1 MRNSNKLI
9 GAVVLSTAIVSSG
22 VAVMANNEKITEK
35 NDSDLTS
42 ILIKKLD
49 NGEAFDLK
57 LINPSEMTGYTLT
70 LDIYGS
76 VELEDS
82 CFKIAHEDEK
92 TIVKSAVKKN
102 GDTTRIIIAV
112 TSDSS
117 LIKKNTNKSNS
128 VRTFDIGKIYIKNA
142 KEGSKYNITKV
153 EFNSISSADDSML
166 KTSSIDDDSDKEI
179 IITKD
184 VTENSGGSQN
194 IPTFPSH
201 SEDKKPGG
209 GTSENENKPEKP
221 NPDPE
226 GGGAGGGESGGG
238 SEGETEKPEE
248 KPPVKPEEPEKPGDN
263 DNTGGSTGGGT
274 SKPEKPEEEKPTE
287 HNVQL
292 FSMSGSDRYE
302 TSTKISKTG
311 WTSGAKNVVIVN
323 GNEKNIVDGLSA
335 TPFASIK
342 NAPVL
347 LSNNGK
353 LPSSTISEL
362 KRLNPTNVY
371 VIGGTTSMPESV
383 VKSIKNNTNA
393 TVSRIGGKTRYETSL
408 AIAKQI
414 DKIADVNKV
423 YISSGT
429 GEVDALSIA
438 SVAGRDKA
446 PILLTNVNKVD
457 TNTYN
462 FIKSENVKNAYFIGG
477 EKKISNS
484 VIKQID
490 KVVSADVSKNR
501 VAGQN
506 RKDTNAEVIEK
517 FYTSSK
523 LNGVVVAKD
532 DVIVDALTVG
542 SFAAKNDMPVV
553 IAKNSLSS
561 AQKSA
566 LTGKKTEKVYQSG
579 GGVKASV
586 IDNLKEL
593 LGTKR

>member
-1 MRNSNKLI
+1 MKNSNKLI
-9 GAVVLSTAIVSSG
+9 SAVVLSTALASSG
-22 VAVMANNEKITEK
+22 VAVMANNVSQSDNT
-35 NDSDLTS
+35 SDLMSVLIEPKEDGTS
-42 ILIKKLD
+42 
-49 NGEAFDLK
+49 FDLK
-57 LINPSEMTGYTLT
+57 LKNPSEMTGYFLTFKVYGPVTLNNN
-70 LDIYGS
+70 
-76 VELEDS
+76 
-82 CFKIAHEDEK
+82 CFKIEDNNSEYTLIK
-92 TIVKSAVKKN
+92 TDVQSNSNSKSVGGGNITTVK
-102 GDTTRIIIAV
+102 IAV
-112 TSDSS
+112 TSDDSLLKKANTRTENKDSATILNIGTIKIAHAEQGAEYTIDELEFESVSS
-117 LIKKNTNKSNS
+117 TDNS
-128 VRTFDIGKIYIKNA
+128 VFRTETIDEASSATIVLKTVVDN
-142 KEGSKYNITKV
+142 EGS
-153 EFNSISSADDSML
+153 
-166 KTSSIDDDSDKEI
+166 
-179 IITKD
+179 
-184 VTENSGGSQN
+184 SQN
-194 IPTFPSH
+194 NPKPPEH
-201 SEDKKPGG
+201 NDEKPGG
-209 GTSENENKPEKP
+209 GDTDLDPDT
-221 NPDPE
+221 DPE
-226 GGGAGGGESGGG
+226 GGGSGGES
-238 SEGETEKPEE
+238 EKPEE

-263 DNTGGSTGGGT
+263 DNSGGGSTGGGT
-274 SKPEKPEEEKPTE
+274 SKPEKPEEEKPE
-287 HNVQL
+287 DYNVQL

-383 VKSIKNNTNA
+383 VKSIKNNTKA
-393 TVSRIGGKTRYETSL
+393 TVTRIGGKSRYETSL

-414 DKIADVNKV
+414 DKIADINKV

-593 LGTKR
+593 LGTKK

>member
-1 MRNSNKLI
+1 MKNSNKLI
-9 GAVVLSTAIVSSG
+9 GTVVLSTALVSSG

-226 GGGAGGGESGGG
+226 GGGSGGES
-238 SEGETEKPEE
+238 EKPEE

-274 SKPEKPEEEKPTE
+274 SKPEEEKPTE
-287 HNVQL
+287 NNVQL

-593 LGTKR
+593 LGTKK

>member
-1 MRNSNKLI
+1 M
-9 GAVVLSTAIVSSG
+9 SSG

-311 WTSGAKNVVIVN
+311 WTSGSKNVVIVN

-383 VKSIKNNTNA
+383 VKSIKNNTKA
-393 TVSRIGGKTRYETSL
+393 TVTRIGGKSRYETSL

-579 GGVKASV
+579 GGVKTSV

-593 LGTKR
+593 LGTKK

>member
-1 MRNSNKLI
+1 MKNSNKLI
-9 GAVVLSTAIVSSG
+9 GAVVLSTALVSSG
-22 VAVMANNEKITEK
+22 VAVMANNGAISDK

-42 ILIKKLD
+42 ILIKKLED
-49 NGEAFDLK
+49 GESFDLK
-57 LINPSEMTGYTLT
+57 LINPSEMTGYTLI

-76 VELEDS
+76 VELEDN
-82 CFKIAHEDEK
+82 CFEVARKDKK
-92 TIVKSAVKKN
+92 TIVKSVIKEN
-102 GDTTRIIIAV
+102 GDTTRVIIAV

-117 LIKKNTNKSNS
+117 LIRKNINKSDGT
-128 VRTFDIGKIYIKNA
+128 RIFDIGKINIENA
-142 KEGSKYNITKV
+142 KEGSTYNITKI
-153 EFNSISSADDSML
+153 EFNSISSSDDSML
-166 KTSSIDDDSDKEI
+166 KTSSISDDSDTQI
-179 IITKD
+179 TITKD
-184 VTENSGGSQN
+184 VSGNKGGSQST
-194 IPTFPSH
+194 PEFPPN
-201 SEDKKPGG
+201 SEDTKPGG
-209 GTSENENKPEKP
+209 GTSENENKPEPP

-226 GGGAGGGESGGG
+226 
-238 SEGETEKPEE
+238 EKPN
-248 KPPVKPEEPEKPGDN
+248 PPTKPEEPEKPGDN
-263 DNTGGSTGGGT
+263 DNTGGSIGGGT
-274 SKPEKPEEEKPTE
+274 SKPEKPEEEKPE
-287 HNVQL
+287 DYNVQL
-292 FSMSGSDRYE
+292 FSMEGKDRYE

-383 VKSIKNNTNA
+383 VKSIKNNTKA
-393 TVSRIGGKTRYETSL
+393 TVTRIGGKSRYETSL

-414 DKIADVNKV
+414 DKIADINKV

-566 LTGKKTEKVYQSG
+566 LTGKKTDKVYQSG
-579 GGVKASV
+579 GGVKTSV

-593 LGTKR
+593 LGTKK

>member
-1 MRNSNKLI
+1 MKKSNKMI
-9 GAVVLSTAIVSSG
+9 SSVVLSTVLASSCIAVRANNNEESQNNKNDESIGRVLKVLKAEDGSYFNVKIENSDSTTGFYITLEIESIKGDVTFNENSFSISDKVKSSNPKKIVKVEKKG
-22 VAVMANNEKITEK
+22 KKIVIKVAVTSKSDLIKGGVLNIGTFSVISASKGDSYKISGIDVDVVDTNGHSSKKITENEK
-35 NDSDLTS
+35 DGS
-42 ILIKKLD
+42 ILD
-49 NGEAFDLK
+49 
-57 LINPSEMTGYTLT
+57 
-70 LDIYGS
+70 
-76 VELEDS
+76 V
-82 CFKIAHEDEK
+82 
-92 TIVKSAVKKN
+92 V
-102 GDTTRIIIAV
+102 
-112 TSDSS
+112 S
-117 LIKKNTNKSNS
+117 L
-128 VRTFDIGKIYIKNA
+128 
-142 KEGSKYNITKV
+142 
-153 EFNSISSADDSML
+153 
-166 KTSSIDDDSDKEI
+166 
-179 IITKD
+179 
-184 VTENSGGSQN
+184 TENVSN
-194 IPTFPSH
+194 NNPH
-201 SEDKKPGG
+201 
-209 GTSENENKPEKP
+209 PE
-221 NPDPE
+221 PDPE
-226 GGGAGGGESGGG
+226 PAPKPDPEPDPQPNPNPTPNPG
-238 SEGETEKPEE
+238 EKPEGE
-248 KPPVKPEEPEKPGDN
+248 KPPTKPDPEEKPGDN
-263 DNTGGSTGGGT
+263 DNPGGSTGGGT

-292 FSMSGSDRYE
+292 FSMSGADRYE

-593 LGTKR
+593 LGTKK

>member
-1 MRNSNKLI
+1 MKQKNKI
-9 GAVVLSTAIVSSG
+9 ISTAIASTLLATSG
-22 VAVMANNEKITEK
+22 IAVMANNNTK
-35 NDSDLTS
+35 NIDEDTHGSS
-42 ILIKKLD
+42 IIAD
-49 NGEAFDLK
+49 NDNYNDNDRFDLK
-57 LINPSEMTGYTLT
+57 MKRDGRINAFYISI
-70 LDIYGS
+70 D
-76 VELEDS
+76 
-82 CFKIAHEDEK
+82 
-92 TIVKSAVKKN
+92 IVKLS
-102 GDTTRIIIAV
+102 GDV
-112 TSDSS
+112 EF
-117 LIKKNTNKSNS
+117 NENS
-128 VRTFDIGKIYIKNA
+128 YILPVNKNA
-142 KEGSKYNITKV
+142 KKTVKVEKDLDKNITTLKIAVVSDDNLSAIDGEFDLGTIKV
-153 EFNSISSADDSML
+153 GSGTKNSEYRIDQIEVQTSTGYNVSNESNNLNENSRATITL
-166 KTSSIDDDSDKEI
+166 K
-179 IITKD
+179 KD
-184 VTENSGGSQN
+184 VVDSGEEIKPGPGEGGS
-194 IPTFPSH
+194 
-201 SEDKKPGG
+201 
-209 GTSENENKPEKP
+209 
-221 NPDPE
+221 
-226 GGGAGGGESGGG
+226 GGGESGGG
-238 SEGETEKPEE
+238 SEGEQEKPEE

-292 FSMSGSDRYE
+292 FSMSGADRYE

-593 LGTKR
+593 LGTKK

>member
-1 MRNSNKLI
+1 MKKSNKMI
-9 GAVVLSTAIVSSG
+9 SSVVLSTVLASSCI
-22 VAVMANNEKITEK
+22 AVMANNNEESQNNKNDESIGRVLKVLKAEDGSYFNVKIENSDSTTGFYITLEIESIKGDVTFNENSFSISDKVKSSNPKKIVKVEKKGKKIVIKVAVTSKSDLIKGGVLNIGTFSVISASKGDSYKISGIDVDVVDTNGHSSKKITENEK
-35 NDSDLTS
+35 DGS
-42 ILIKKLD
+42 ILD
-49 NGEAFDLK
+49 
-57 LINPSEMTGYTLT
+57 
-70 LDIYGS
+70 
-76 VELEDS
+76 V
-82 CFKIAHEDEK
+82 
-92 TIVKSAVKKN
+92 V
-102 GDTTRIIIAV
+102 
-112 TSDSS
+112 S
-117 LIKKNTNKSNS
+117 L
-128 VRTFDIGKIYIKNA
+128 
-142 KEGSKYNITKV
+142 
-153 EFNSISSADDSML
+153 
-166 KTSSIDDDSDKEI
+166 
-179 IITKD
+179 
-184 VTENSGGSQN
+184 TENVSN
-194 IPTFPSH
+194 NNPH
-201 SEDKKPGG
+201 
-209 GTSENENKPEKP
+209 PE
-221 NPDPE
+221 PDPE
-226 GGGAGGGESGGG
+226 PAPKPDPEPDPQPNPNPTPNPGEKP
-238 SEGETEKPEE
+238 EGEKPPTKPDPEE
-248 KPPVKPEEPEKPGDN
+248 KPEDN
-263 DNTGGSTGGGT
+263 NTGGGT

-383 VKSIKNNTNA
+383 VKSIKNNTKA
-393 TVSRIGGKTRYETSL
+393 TVTRIGGKSRYETSL

-423 YISSGT
+423 HISSGT

-517 FYTSSK
+517 FYISSK

-593 LGTKR
+593 LGTKK

>member
-1 MRNSNKLI
+1 MKKSNKMI
-9 GAVVLSTAIVSSG
+9 SSVVLSTVLASSCI
-22 VAVMANNEKITEK
+22 AVMANNNEGSQDNKTEESIGRVLKVLKEDDGSYFNIKVENSDSTTGFYVTLEIETKGNVAFNEKSFSIPTKIKSSNPMKMVKVEK
-35 NDSDLTS
+35 DGN
-42 ILIKKLD
+42 
-49 NGEAFDLK
+49 
-57 LINPSEMTGYTLT
+57 
-70 LDIYGS
+70 
-76 VELEDS
+76 
-82 CFKIAHEDEK
+82 K
-92 TIVKSAVKKN
+92 TIIKV
-102 GDTTRIIIAV
+102 AV
-112 TSDSS
+112 TSDNDLISGGVLNIGTFSVISASKGDEYKISNIDVDLVDTNGNSS
-117 LIKKNTNKSNS
+117 KKIESNEK
-128 VRTFDIGKIYIKNA
+128 D
-142 KEGSKYNITKV
+142 E
-153 EFNSISSADDSML
+153 SIF
-166 KTSSIDDDSDKEI
+166 KEI
-179 IITKD
+179 LLTKD
-184 VTENSGGSQN
+184 V
-194 IPTFPSH
+194 
-201 SEDKKPGG
+201 
-209 GTSENENKPEKP
+209 ENKNPDPKPDPE
-221 NPDPE
+221 PDPE

-238 SEGETEKPEE
+238 SEGETEKP
-248 KPPVKPEEPEKPGDN
+248 PVKPEEPEKPGDN
-263 DNTGGSTGGGT
+263 DNPGGSTGGGT

-292 FSMSGSDRYE
+292 FSMSGADRYE

-383 VKSIKNNTNA
+383 VKSIKNNTKA
-393 TVSRIGGKTRYETSL
+393 TVTRIGGKTRYETSL

-593 LGTKR
+593 LGTKK

>member
-1 MRNSNKLI
+1 MKNSNKLI
-9 GAVVLSTAIVSSG
+9 SAVVLSTALASSG
-22 VAVMANNEKITEK
+22 VAVMANNVSQSDNT
-35 NDSDLTS
+35 SDLMSVLIEPKEDGTS
-42 ILIKKLD
+42 
-49 NGEAFDLK
+49 FDLK
-57 LINPSEMTGYTLT
+57 LKNPSEMTGYFLTFKVYGPVTLNNN
-70 LDIYGS
+70 
-76 VELEDS
+76 
-82 CFKIAHEDEK
+82 CFKIEDNNSEYTLIK
-92 TIVKSAVKKN
+92 TDVQSNSNSKSVGGGNITTVK
-102 GDTTRIIIAV
+102 IAV
-112 TSDSS
+112 TSDDSLLKKANTRTENKDSATILNIGTIKIAHAEQGAEYTIDELEFESVSS
-117 LIKKNTNKSNS
+117 TDNS
-128 VRTFDIGKIYIKNA
+128 VFRTETIDEASPATIVLKTVVDN
-142 KEGSKYNITKV
+142 EGS
-153 EFNSISSADDSML
+153 
-166 KTSSIDDDSDKEI
+166 
-179 IITKD
+179 
-184 VTENSGGSQN
+184 SQN
-194 IPTFPSH
+194 NPKPPEH
-201 SEDKKPGG
+201 NDEKPGG
-209 GTSENENKPEKP
+209 GDTDLDPDT
-221 NPDPE
+221 DPE
-226 GGGAGGGESGGG
+226 GGGSGGES
-238 SEGETEKPEE
+238 EKPEE

-263 DNTGGSTGGGT
+263 DNSGGGSTGGGT
-274 SKPEKPEEEKPTE
+274 SKPEKPEEEEKPTE

-393 TVSRIGGKTRYETSL
+393 TVTRIGGKSRYETSL

-414 DKIADVNKV
+414 DKIADINKV

-593 LGTKR
+593 LGTKK

>member
-1 MRNSNKLI
+1 MKKSNKMI
-9 GAVVLSTAIVSSG
+9 SSVVLSTVLASSCI
-22 VAVMANNEKITEK
+22 AVMANNNEESQNNKNDESIGRVLKVLKAEDGSYFNVKIENSDSTTGFYITLEIESIKGDVTFNENSFSISDKVKSSNPKKIVKVEKKGKKIVIKVAVTSKSDLIKGGVLNIGTFSVISASKGDSYKISGIDVDVVDTNGHSSKKITENEK
-35 NDSDLTS
+35 DGS
-42 ILIKKLD
+42 ILD
-49 NGEAFDLK
+49 
-57 LINPSEMTGYTLT
+57 
-70 LDIYGS
+70 
-76 VELEDS
+76 V
-82 CFKIAHEDEK
+82 
-92 TIVKSAVKKN
+92 V
-102 GDTTRIIIAV
+102 
-112 TSDSS
+112 S
-117 LIKKNTNKSNS
+117 L
-128 VRTFDIGKIYIKNA
+128 
-142 KEGSKYNITKV
+142 
-153 EFNSISSADDSML
+153 
-166 KTSSIDDDSDKEI
+166 
-179 IITKD
+179 
-184 VTENSGGSQN
+184 TENVSN
-194 IPTFPSH
+194 NNPHP
-201 SEDKKPGG
+201 EPDPEPAPKPD
-209 GTSENENKPEKP
+209 PE
-221 NPDPE
+221 PDPE

-248 KPPVKPEEPEKPGDN
+248 QEKPGDN

-383 VKSIKNNTNA
+383 VKSIKNNTKA
-393 TVSRIGGKTRYETSL
+393 TVTRIGGKSRYETSL

-517 FYTSSK
+517 FYISSK

-586 IDNLKEL
+586 IDNLKKL
-593 LGTKR
+593 LGTKK

>member
-1 MRNSNKLI
+1 MKNSNKLI
-9 GAVVLSTAIVSSG
+9 GTVVLSTALVSSG

-226 GGGAGGGESGGG
+226 GGGSGGES
-238 SEGETEKPEE
+238 EKPEE

-263 DNTGGSTGGGT
+263 DNSGGGSTGGGT
-274 SKPEKPEEEKPTE
+274 SKPEKPEEEKPE
-287 HNVQL
+287 DYNVQL

-371 VIGGTTSMPESV
+371 VIGGTTSMPE
-383 VKSIKNNTNA
+383 
-393 TVSRIGGKTRYETSL
+393 TVSYTHLTLPTKL
-408 AIAKQI
+408 
-414 DKIADVNKV
+414 
-423 YISSGT
+423 
-429 GEVDALSIA
+429 EV
-438 SVAGRDKA
+438 
-446 PILLTNVNKVD
+446 
-457 TNTYN
+457 
-462 FIKSENVKNAYFIGG
+462 
-477 EKKISNS
+477 
-484 VIKQID
+484 
-490 KVVSADVSKNR
+490 
-501 VAGQN
+501 
-506 RKDTNAEVIEK
+506 
-517 FYTSSK
+517 
-523 LNGVVVAKD
+523 
-532 DVIVDALTVG
+532 
-542 SFAAKNDMPVV
+542 
-553 IAKNSLSS
+553 
-561 AQKSA
+561 
-566 LTGKKTEKVYQSG
+566 
-579 GGVKASV
+579 
-586 IDNLKEL
+586 
-593 LGTKR
+593 

>member
-1 MRNSNKLI
+1 MKNSNKLI
-9 GAVVLSTAIVSSG
+9 GTVVLSTALVSSG

-226 GGGAGGGESGGG
+226 GGGSGGGESGGG
-238 SEGETEKPEE
+238 SEGEQQ
-248 KPPVKPEEPEKPGDN
+248 KPPIKPEEPEKPGDN

-274 SKPEKPEEEKPTE
+274 SKPEEEKPTE

-593 LGTKR
+593 LGTKK

>member
-1 MRNSNKLI
+1 MKQKNKI
-9 GAVVLSTAIVSSG
+9 ISAAIASTLLATSG
-22 VAVMANNEKITEK
+22 IAVMANNNTK
-35 NDSDLTS
+35 NIDEDTNGSS
-42 ILIKKLD
+42 IIAD
-49 NGEAFDLK
+49 NDNYNDNDRFDLK
-57 LINPSEMTGYTLT
+57 MKIDGRINAFYISI
-70 LDIYGS
+70 D
-76 VELEDS
+76 
-82 CFKIAHEDEK
+82 
-92 TIVKSAVKKN
+92 IVKLS
-102 GDTTRIIIAV
+102 GDV
-112 TSDSS
+112 EF
-117 LIKKNTNKSNS
+117 NENS
-128 VRTFDIGKIYIKNA
+128 YILPVNKNA
-142 KEGSKYNITKV
+142 KKTVKVEKDLDKNITTLKIAVVSDDNLSAIDGEFDLGTIKV
-153 EFNSISSADDSML
+153 GSGTKNSEYRIDQIEVQTSTGYNVSNESNNLNENSRATITL
-166 KTSSIDDDSDKEI
+166 K
-179 IITKD
+179 KD
-184 VTENSGGSQN
+184 VVDSGEEIKPGPGEGGS
-194 IPTFPSH
+194 
-201 SEDKKPGG
+201 
-209 GTSENENKPEKP
+209 
-221 NPDPE
+221 
-226 GGGAGGGESGGG
+226 GGGESGGG
-238 SEGETEKPEE
+238 SEGETEKP
-248 KPPVKPEEPEKPGDN
+248 GDN
-263 DNTGGSTGGGT
+263 DNPGDSTGGGT

-393 TVSRIGGKTRYETSL
+393 TVSRIGGKSRYETSL

-477 EKKISNS
+477 EKKISNA

-579 GGVKASV
+579 GGVKTSV

-593 LGTKR
+593 LGTKK

>member
-1 MRNSNKLI
+1 MKNSNKLI
-9 GAVVLSTAIVSSG
+9 SAVVLSTALASSG
-22 VAVMANNEKITEK
+22 VAVMANNIAQSNNT
-35 NDSDLTS
+35 SDLMSVLIEPQKDGTS
-42 ILIKKLD
+42 
-49 NGEAFDLK
+49 FDLK
-57 LINPSEMTGYTLT
+57 LKNPSEMTGYFLTFKVYGPVTLNNN
-70 LDIYGS
+70 
-76 VELEDS
+76 
-82 CFKIAHEDEK
+82 CFKIGDNNSEYTLIK
-92 TIVKSAVKKN
+92 TDVQSNSNSKSVGGGNITTVK
-102 GDTTRIIIAV
+102 IAV
-112 TSDSS
+112 TSDDSLLKKANARLENKDSATILNIGTIKIAHAEEGAEYTIDELEFESVSS
-117 LIKKNTNKSNS
+117 TDNS
-128 VRTFDIGKIYIKNA
+128 VFKTETIDESSPSTIVLKTVVDD
-142 KEGSKYNITKV
+142 EGS
-153 EFNSISSADDSML
+153 
-166 KTSSIDDDSDKEI
+166 
-179 IITKD
+179 
-184 VTENSGGSQN
+184 SQN
-194 IPTFPSH
+194 NPKPPEH
-201 SEDKKPGG
+201 NDEKPGG
-209 GTSENENKPEKP
+209 GDTDLDPDT
-221 NPDPE
+221 DPE
-226 GGGAGGGESGGG
+226 GGG
-238 SEGETEKPEE
+238 SEGETE

-292 FSMSGSDRYE
+292 FSMSGADRYE

-490 KVVSADVSKNR
+490 KIVSADVSKNR

-593 LGTKR
+593 LGTKK